1 MLKTIYF
8 WNKTLF
14 NKLVEERF
22 SEISEF
28 NEKNNFDDLT
38 W

>member
-8 WNKTLF
+8 WNKTF